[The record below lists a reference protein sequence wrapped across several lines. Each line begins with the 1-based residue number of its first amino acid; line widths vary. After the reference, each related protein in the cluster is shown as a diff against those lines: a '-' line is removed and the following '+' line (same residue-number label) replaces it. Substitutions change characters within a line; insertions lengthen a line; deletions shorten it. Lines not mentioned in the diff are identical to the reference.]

1 VQLNKKIIIS
11 LIIILISFFLDR
23 VSKMLIINF
32 FSENQLNEYY
42 VNSFLNLVLVWN
54 QGVAFGLLQLEGY
67 YYHSVSF
74 FIITIIVF
82 IFYLVFI
89 SNKKNE
95 VFSYGLIIGGATG
108 NLFDRLYFSSVPDFI
123 DLHFRNFH
131 WFIFNVADIF
141 ITLGILLIIFFDMLK
156 LNTNSITKI
165 HEKKN

>member
-1 VQLNKKIIIS
+1 MQLNKKIIIS

>member
-1 VQLNKKIIIS
+1 MQLNKKIIIS

-89 SNKKNE
+89 SNKKI
-95 VFSYGLIIGGATG
+95 SSRSSTLIIYIPECTQARNVHIHRTQK
-108 NLFDRLYFSSVPDFI
+108 FSTNPNGSG
-123 DLHFRNFH
+123 
-131 WFIFNVADIF
+131 DIVK
-141 ITLGILLIIFFDMLK
+141 LI
-156 LNTNSITKI
+156 
-165 HEKKN
+165 